1 MYKKLILGLTLVS
14 VSALVAAKDENYGCR
29 AFMCF
34 AGGLNIS
41 ECQSTISDVKKD
53 LAKGKGFPHCSFVSG
68 NKDGSMGGSD
78 GQSKISSY
86 THNKRVYLYVDDKL
100 VTSVKSPKF
109 LQEKSLI

>member
-100 VTSVKSPKF
+100 VTSVK
-109 LQEKSLI
+109 KS